1 MEHAIR
7 ASTQVL
13 TCGDL
18 LHFIIN
24 FVPLEWEYEHGDLVQ
39 CAVVCRA
46 FYTPAIRILWRALGS
61 LLPLWHLLAPRD
73 APFPSYTMD
82 ESRLDYLRKVSAAK
96 LYNDPTRWDRF
107 LWYTSHVRNLN
118 FVADPV
124 FPEVN
129 GIHLQLLRSVVIKNG
144 GNTVLPLLR
153 SISWSGDVAT
163 MVRDSSLSPLFA
175 PTLRHATIYLGGR
188 DNLTNITSL
197 RMLRESSP
205 FLEVI
210 TLSIDSDVG
219 VDLSL
224 AQELASFHRL
234 REIRLPS
241 LAETQVL
248 QELLTLPNVA
258 TISLFEVAGPWMG
271 PAQRVSVHH
280 LLELDVCASI
290 PCLTSLFEH
299 THFEALRTAQLSCVR
314 SDSHCRIADIIPVL
328 ETARGAISPTN
339 LQSLTIFSG
348 WFSVSEEKPP
358 LRDVLAPILSFP
370 AIRSFNFL
378 CPVDVVRHEDE
389 DIDALTRAW
398 PCLECLSLYSGIIID
413 SAVSVAA
420 VHHLYTR
427 CPGLQD
433 VSLARLRCPAIGVHA
448 IPIPQ
453 VIRIPPHPLR
463 ALFIGEIVFPV
474 GTAEGVTEGLVRYFL
489 DLFPHLDDS
498 AVQTRSGPLRVAST
512 S

>member
-1 MEHAIR
+1 MA
-7 ASTQVL
+7 
-13 TCGDL
+13 
-18 LHFIIN
+18 N
-24 FVPLEWEYEHGDLVQ
+24 
-39 CAVVCRA
+39 
-46 FYTPAIRILWRALGS
+46 
-61 LLPLWHLLAPRD
+61 
-73 APFPSYTMD
+73 
-82 ESRLDYLRKVSAAK
+82 
-96 LYNDPTRWDRF
+96 
-107 LWYTSHVRNLN
+107 
-118 FVADPV
+118 PV

-129 GIHLQLLRSVVIKNG
+129 DIHLQLLRSVVERNG

-153 SISWSGDVAT
+153 SISWSADVGT
-163 MVRDSSLSPLFA
+163 IVRDSSLSPLFT
-175 PTLRHATIYLGGR
+175 PTLRHATIYLGGS

-205 FLEVI
+205 FLEVVTI
-210 TLSIDSDVG
+210 SIDSDVG

-224 AQELASFHRL
+224 ARELAYFHRL

-248 QELLTLPNVA
+248 QELLTLPNLA
-258 TISLFEVAGPWMG
+258 TISLFEVSGPWMG

-314 SDSHCRIADIIPVL
+314 SDSHCRITDIIPVL
-328 ETARGAISPTN
+328 EAARGAVSLTS
-339 LQSLTIFSG
+339 LHSLTIFSG
-348 WFSVSEEKPP
+348 WFSISEEKPP
-358 LRDVLAPILSFP
+358 LRDVLAPVLAFP
-370 AIRSFNFL
+370 AIRFFNFL

-398 PCLECLSLYSGIIID
+398 PRLERLSLYSGIIID

-420 VHHLYTR
+420 MHHLYAR

-433 VSLARLRCPAIGVHA
+433 VSLARMICPTIGVQA
-448 IPIPQ
+448 
-453 VIRIPPHPLR
+453 IRIPDTDRVPPHPLR
-463 ALFIGEIVFPV
+463 ALFIGEVVFPAPTV
-474 GTAEGVTEGLVRYFL
+474 EGATEGLVRYFL
-489 DLFPHLDDS
+489 DLFPRLDDR
-498 AVQTRSGPLRVAST
+498 VVRTRFGPLRIASA

>member
-1 MEHAIR
+1 M
-7 ASTQVL
+7 
-13 TCGDL
+13 
-18 LHFIIN
+18 
-24 FVPLEWEYEHGDLVQ
+24 LV
-39 CAVVCRA
+39 V
-46 FYTPAIRILWRALGS
+46 Y
-61 LLPLWHLLAPRD
+61 
-73 APFPSYTMD
+73 PSCQ
-82 ESRLDYLRKVSAAK
+82 VSAAK

-118 FVADPV
+118 FVANPV

-129 GIHLQLLRSVVIKNG
+129 DIHLQLLRSVVERNG

-153 SISWSGDVAT
+153 SISWSADVGT
-163 MVRDSSLSPLFA
+163 IVRDSSLSPLFT
-175 PTLRHATIYLGGR
+175 PTLRHATIYLGGS
-188 DNLTNITSL
+188 DNVTNITSL

-205 FLEVI
+205 FLEVVTI
-210 TLSIDSDVG
+210 SIDSDVG

-224 AQELASFHRL
+224 ARELAYFHRL

-248 QELLTLPNVA
+248 QELLTLPNLA
-258 TISLFEVAGPWMG
+258 TISLFEVSGPWMG

-328 ETARGAISPTN
+328 EAVRCAVSLTG

-358 LRDVLAPILSFP
+358 LRDVLAPILAFP

-398 PCLECLSLYSGIIID
+398 PRLERLSLYSGIIID

-420 VHHLYTR
+420 MHHLYAR

-433 VSLARLRCPAIGVHA
+433 VSLARMICPTIGVQA
-448 IPIPQ
+448 IPIPDTD
-453 VIRIPPHPLR
+453 RAPPHPLR
-463 ALFIGEIVFPV
+463 ALFIGEVVFLAV
-474 GTAEGVTEGLVRYFL
+474 KVEGATEGLVKYFL
-489 DLFPHLDDS
+489 DLFPRLDDR
-498 AVQTRSGPLRVAST
+498 AVRTRFGPLRIASA